1 MVVSILLIRVHYAG
15 VGVVSTDTIRFVDE
29 YCSVI
34 VRPLEYSSINIHDT
48 IRYDSW
54 TNDEY
59 YSVIVSVGVQY
70 SINRHDMIRVDEY
83 CSVILRTL
91 EYSIVSIDTIQ
102 FVEYC

>member
-1 MVVSILLIRVHYAG
+1 M
-15 VGVVSTDTIRFVDE
+15 
-29 YCSVI
+29 I
-34 VRPLEYSSINIHDT
+34 VRPLEYNIVSIDT

-59 YSVIVSVGVQY
+59 CSVIVSVGVQY
-70 SINRHDMIRVDEY
+70 SINRHDTIRVDEY

>member
-1 MVVSILLIRVHYAG
+1 MSVRWSTVVSIYTKRYDA
-15 VGVVSTDTIRFVDE
+15 
-29 YCSVI
+29 
-34 VRPLEYSSINIHDT
+34 

-70 SINRHDMIRVDEY
+70 SINRHDTIRVDEY

-102 FVEYC
+102 FVEYS